1 MTEPPA
7 PKAPIDPG
15 TAWTPSAPEPNVL
28 PSQVAATGHVAR
40 PAGASNRTRWIVAG
54 LALVLVAGITIGAG
68 ILLSGRATPEALGY
82 IPSSMTAVAEV
93 RMDLPGDQLQK
104 VGNLLAHFPGFKD
117 QSTLSQKITES
128 LSKLTTRVSGGA
140 VDYATKIVP
149 RIAGPLFAG
158 FDLNPAKPS
167 EPNGVLVATTDGKAD
182 CATLFT
188 GSTTTSTVGSL
199 AMLTNAD
206 GTLGCALDGR
216 YALIGS
222 PATIQAAVDAHSK
235 HAGMDQDPTYRTAR
249 QALGGDQLATY
260 YVSGRLYDEI
270 PQMLANLPGASA
282 IPANPFGGFPQM
294 ASAPSWLIAGLHA
307 EDDAVVFDA
316 IAGPTRPPASASG
329 ASAGSPLPSLL
340 TAPPDRAG
348 RIASLVPGDAL
359 AMADL
364 HGAGIGLE
372 NLVTLLRSQPSLQ
385 SALGQVDTALAA
397 VGGVQQLVGW
407 VDDAGIVVVPDG
419 TGVAGGV
426 ILVAPDEAT
435 ATSRVQQ
442 LLGFVNL
449 AAASANL
456 NVHQETIAG
465 TSVTFIDGNLG
476 SLVPAAGSGATG
488 LPDGAGTFSIAVA
501 AHGSAV
507 YIGSGATFAHQ
518 VLELAAGSSL
528 ADQAAYQALVKRT
541 SASSS
546 GEIYLSA
553 SGIVG
558 LADGAL
564 PSDAKASFETDVKPY
579 LDPLDSAF
587 TTWWHEGDL
596 IHQRLLITVK

>member
-1 MTEPPA
+1 MTEPQ
-7 PKAPIDPG
+7 APIDPG
-15 TAWTPSAPEPNVL
+15 TAWTPAAPEPT
-28 PSQVAATGHVAR
+28 TGTAPLAR
-40 PAGASNRTRWIVAG
+40 SAGASTRLRWIVAG
-54 LALVLVAGITIGAG
+54 LVLVLVVGLTIGAG
-68 ILLSGRATPEALGY
+68 LLLSGRATPEALGY

-117 QSTLSQKITES
+117 QSTLSEKITES

-140 VDYATKIVP
+140 VDYATKIAP
-149 RIAGPLFAG
+149 WIAGPLFAG
-158 FDLNPAKPS
+158 FDLDPTKPG

-188 GSTTTSTVGSL
+188 GSTKTSTVGSL
-199 AMLTNAD
+199 ALLTNAD

-216 YALIGS
+216 FALIGS
-222 PATIQAAVDAHSK
+222 PATIQAALDAHSK
-235 HAGMDQDPTYRTAR
+235 HAGMDQDATYRTAR

-260 YVSGRLYDEI
+260 YVSGRLYDEL
-270 PQMLANLPGASA
+270 PQMLASLPGASA
-282 IPANPFGGFPQM
+282 IPANPFGGFPQ
-294 ASAPSWLIAGLHA
+294 SATTPSWLVAGLHA

-316 IAGPTRPPASASG
+316 VAGPPRAVSAPSG
-329 ASAGSPLPSLL
+329 APAGSPPPSLL
-340 TAPPDRAG
+340 TAAPDHAG

-359 AMADL
+359 AMADV

-372 NLVTLLRSQPSLQ
+372 NLLTILRSEPALQ

-397 VGGVQQLVGW
+397 VGGVHQLVGW

-435 ATSRVQQ
+435 ATSRAQQ

-449 AAASANL
+449 AALSANL
-456 NVHQETIAG
+456 TVHQETIAG
-465 TSVTFIDGNLG
+465 TSVTFIEGNVG
-476 SLVPAAGSGATG
+476 SLVPGAGSGAVPGVT
-488 LPDGAGTFSIAVA
+488 LPAGAGTFSIAIA
-501 AHGSAV
+501 SRGPAV

-528 ADQAAYQALVKRT
+528 ADQPAYQALVKRT
-541 SASSS
+541 SATAA
-546 GEIYLSA
+546 GEVYVSA
-553 SGIVG
+553 SRLVA

-564 PSDAKASFETDVKPY
+564 PADARASFETDLKPY